1 MPSLRCLCVLFVLT
15 AFSLPVNGQDKNK
28 DVNFPT
34 DDEIRLVLTQADR
47 AIGQYK
53 PLLDQEATM
62 LGKEGA
68 DAVAKDREVVASLE
82 LAVKGF
88 GKNPQAFNGPL
99 GFTFFEWLDD
109 ASRNAVLCS
118 ANASNKAFGSLMEGK
133 IREATSEMQ
142 LAHSCTDASSFL
154 YTVSENAGALYTRYV
169 EGEEKVAREG
179 ARVAEK
185 CAAVL
190 KQKGIMPKQ

>member
-1 MPSLRCLCVLFVLT
+1 MPSLRCVCVLVTLT

-47 AIGQYK
+47 AIGQSK
-53 PLLDQEATM
+53 PLLDQEANM

-68 DAVAKDREVVASLE
+68 EAVAKDREVVASLE
-82 LAVKGF
+82 MAVKGF

-109 ASRNAVLCS
+109 AS
-118 ANASNKAFGSLMEGK
+118 
-133 IREATSEMQ
+133 
-142 LAHSCTDASSFL
+142 
-154 YTVSENAGALYTRYV
+154 
-169 EGEEKVAREG
+169 
-179 ARVAEK
+179 
-185 CAAVL
+185 
-190 KQKGIMPKQ
+190 